1 MCELTSTSPLPAAQ
15 RDKTLPELLA
25 ERAKSEPDRP
35 FLLDAGGPQVTY
47 GQAYDG
53 ALRWAA
59 TLQELGVQRG
69 DHVVTMLDNCIEGP
83 VVWTAIS
90 MLGAID
96 VSVSTAYRGHLL
108 VHALN
113 LSDARILYTDAGML
127 GTLAEVAG
135 DLNSVQTVIVRGAK
149 QPELPKLPFTVS
161 FECDRSTTSGQIL
174 PGGFPH
180 SHDIACVV
188 LTSGTTGPSKGV
200 LVPWG
205 ALATGSTALNDALT
219 AQDVLY
225 LTSPANHL
233 IARIQVL
240 TAAQVGA
247 AVVLKRAFR
256 TQDFWNDIDRC
267 RCTYTTLVGAM
278 THFIMSQPESP
289 RDADHPLRK
298 VTMVPIHPQVDQLA
312 RRFGLTHINSSFGM
326 TECPSPIRV
335 HWNSIEHVGSCGRVP
350 TGWPGW
356 QVRLVD
362 EFDHEVPV
370 GEAGELIVRT
380 SEPWTLGVGYLGM
393 PEQTAEAWRNGWF
406 HTGDAFRQDDQGR
419 FYFVDR
425 IKDSIRRRGENI
437 SSFEVEFEVNAHP
450 DVAESAA
457 IAVRADDEGDEIK
470 IFVVPAPGRQLDPEA
485 LMRFLIDRMARY
497 MVPRYLEV
505 VDSLPKTATQRVQ
518 KAKLRER
525 EPGQVWD
532 RVAAGVE
539 LPSRA

>member
-1 MCELTSTSPLPAAQ
+1 LTSTRPLAAEQ
-15 RDKTLPELLA
+15 RDKTLPQLVA
-25 ERAKSEPDRP
+25 ERAKSDTDRP
-35 FLLDAGGPQVTY
+35 FLLDTDGPQVTY

-53 ALRWAA
+53 ALQWA
-59 TLQELGVQRG
+59 TKLRELGVQRG
-69 DHVVTMLDNCIEGP
+69 DHVATMLDNCIDGP
-83 VVWTAIS
+83 IIWMAASI
-90 MLGAID
+90 LGAVD
-96 VSVSTAYRGHLL
+96 VSVSTAYRGNLL
-108 VHALN
+108 KHALN
-113 LSDARILYTDAGML
+113 LSGARILYIDAGAIEPL
-127 GTLAEVAG
+127 VAVA
-135 DLNSVQTVIVRGAK
+135 DELTSVQTVIVRGPK
-149 QPELPKLPFTVS
+149 PPELPNLPFTVMS
-161 FECDRSTTSGQIL
+161 EGDLSADTDQIVPGEL
-174 PGGFPH
+174 PR

-219 AQDVLY
+219 AEDILY

-233 IARIQVL
+233 IARIQIL

-256 TQDFWNDIDRC
+256 TQDFWNDIDRY

-278 THFIMSQPESP
+278 THFIMGQPESAT
-289 RDADHPLRK
+289 DAEHSLCK
-298 VTMVPIHPQVDQLA
+298 VTMVPLHPQLDQLA
-312 RRFGLTHINSSFGM
+312 QRFGLTHINSAFGM

-335 HWNSIEHVGSCGRVP
+335 HWNSVENIASCGRVP

-362 EFDHEVPV
+362 EFDHEVRV
-370 GEAGELIVRT
+370 GDVGELIVRT
-380 SEPWTLGVGYLGM
+380 EEPWTLGVGYLGM
-393 PEQTAEAWRNGWF
+393 PEQTAQAWRNGWF
-406 HTGDAFRQDDQGR
+406 HTGDAFRQDEQGR

-437 SSFEVEFEVNAHP
+437 SSFEVESEVNAHP

-457 IAVRADDEGDEIK
+457 IAVRADDEEDEIK
-470 IFVVPAPGRQLDPEA
+470 IFVVPAPGRTVDPEA

-497 MVPRYLEV
+497 MVPRYVEV

-518 KAKLRER
+518 KAMLRER
-525 EPGQVWD
+525 EPGEVWD

>member
-1 MCELTSTSPLPAAQ
+1 LTSTSPLAAKQ
-15 RDKTLPELLA
+15 RDKTLPQLLA
-25 ERAKSEPDRP
+25 ERAESEADRP
-35 FLLDAGGPQVTY
+35 FLLDADGPQVTF
-47 GQAYDG
+47 GQAYER
-53 ALRWAA
+53 ALRWAT
-59 TLQELGVQRG
+59 TLQELGVRRG
-69 DHVVTMLDNCIEGP
+69 DHVATMLDNCIEGP
-83 VVWTAIS
+83 VVWVAIS
-90 MLGAID
+90 MLGAVD
-96 VSVSTAYRGHLL
+96 VSVSTAYRGNLL

-113 LSDARILYTDAGML
+113 LSGARVLYIDAGAL
-127 GTLAEVAG
+127 GPLAAVAD
-135 DLNSVQTVIVRGAK
+135 DLKSVQTVIVRGPK
-149 QPELPKLPFTVS
+149 PDLPKLPFTVLS
-161 FECDRSTTSGQIL
+161 EGDLSVDTDPVIPGEL
-174 PGGFPH
+174 PR

-205 ALATGSTALNDALT
+205 ALAAGSTALNDALT
-219 AQDVLY
+219 AEDVLY

-233 IARIQVL
+233 IARVQIL

-256 TQDFWNDIDRC
+256 TQDFWSDIDRY

-278 THFIMSQPESP
+278 THFIMSQPESGT
-289 RDADHPLRK
+289 DAEHSLCK
-298 VTMVPIHPQVDQLA
+298 VTMVPIHPQLDQLA
-312 RRFGLTHINSSFGM
+312 KRFGLTHVNSAFGM

-335 HWNSIEHVGSCGRVP
+335 GWNSVENVTSCGRVP

-370 GEAGELIVRT
+370 GEVGELIVRT
-380 SEPWTLGVGYLGM
+380 AEPWTLGVGYLGM
-393 PEQTAEAWRNGWF
+393 PEQTAQAWRNGWF
-406 HTGDAFRQDDQGR
+406 HTGDAFRQDEQGR

-425 IKDSIRRRGENI
+425 IKDAIRRRGENI
-437 SSFEVEFEVNAHP
+437 SSFEVESEVNAHP

-470 IFVVPAPGRQLDPEA
+470 IFVVPAPGRTVDSEG
-485 LMRFLIDRMARY
+485 LMRFLVDRMARY
-497 MVPRYLEV
+497 MVPRYVEV
-505 VDSLPKTATQRVQ
+505 VDSLPKTATQRVK
-518 KAKLRER
+518 KATLRER
-525 EPGQVWD
+525 ESGEVWD